1 MPTWGKILTE
11 INEATNPQGGHDY
24 DGVRRKYLRRM
35 ADRTGRA
42 VILYATAWLESRPTT
57 PAEVQIGLEDIQGL
71 MEAVSNLDERELDLI
86 VHSPGARQKLPN
98 PSSST

>member
-11 INEATNPQGGHDY
+11 INEATNPQGGRDY

-42 VILYATAWLESRPTT
+42 VILYATAWLTRLLGLSPVRLRP
-57 PAEVQIGLEDIQGL
+57 QRCKSG
-71 MEAVSNLDERELDLI
+71 
-86 VHSPGARQKLPN
+86 
-98 PSSST
+98 